1 MDLKIKKVSLSSI
14 KLNPNNPRKIS
25 EKAMGFLEKSIHS
38 FPEMLNL
45 REIVIDET
53 GTILGGNMR
62 FLALKKLG
70 ITESTVKIIKG
81 LTAEQKKEFIIKDNA
96 NWGAWDYEIL
106 ANRWDDLPL
115 LEWQV
120 AGLGAEVDKPDAEWQ
135 GMPEFNDDGE
145 AIKSVHAHFK
155 TGKDVAEFSK
165 LIGQE
170 IGEKTKYIWFP
181 KREREIHKDKA
192 FISES

>member
-1 MDLKIKKVSLSSI
+1 
-14 KLNPNNPRKIS
+14 
-25 EKAMGFLEKSIHS
+25 
-38 FPEMLNL
+38 
-45 REIVIDET
+45 
-53 GTILGGNMR
+53 
-62 FLALKKLG
+62 
-70 ITESTVKIIKG
+70 
-81 LTAEQKKEFIIKDNA
+81 LTTEQKNEFIIKDNT
-96 NWGAWDYEIL
+96 NWGAWDYELL

-120 AGLGAEVDKPDAEWQ
+120 VGLGAGIDEPDDEWQ

-145 AIKSVHAHFK
+145 AIKSIRAHFK
-155 TGKDVAEFSK
+155 TEKDVNEFSK

-181 KREREIHKDKA
+181 KREKEIHKDKA